1 MLRWDD
7 VEEQEL
13 FDMTVKMYRE
23 PFHAAKKT
31 KAIHVGLELDHYAY
45 LYLGSEL
52 FMYRI
57 MDVNWESFMEE
68 RGDMSRIKEIYI
80 PQEEDITVSVL

>member
-1 MLRWDD
+1 MNRWDD

-23 PFHAAKKT
+23 PFEAFKET
-31 KAIHVGLELDHYAY
+31 KAIQENLELDHYAY

-57 MDVNWESFMEE
+57 MDVNWENYMEE
-68 RGDMSRIKEIYI
+68 RGDMSRIKNVYI
-80 PQEEDITVSVL
+80 PIEQDTTISVL